1 MNSQQ
6 LQTILLSLKLASI
19 VTFLLIIFCIPLA
32 WWLARSKTL
41 FKFFIESVVSLPLV
55 LPPTVLGFYFLMAM
69 GAEGPLGQIS
79 QALGIGPLAFTF
91 KGLVIASFIYSL
103 PFVIRPIQN
112 SFESIGRRSMEVA
125 ATLGASPLDSFFNV
139 ALPMAKKGIISALI
153 LGFCHTLGEFGVI
166 LIIGGNIPNE
176 TKVLAIDIYDHVEAL
191 EYQAANQL
199 SLVLVIFSFLAIS
212 ILNYINRNNH
222 SERYGL

>member
-32 WWLARSKTL
+32 WWLARSKTW

-91 KGLVIASFIYSL
+91 KGLVIASSIYSL

-166 LIIGGNIPNE
+166 LMIGGNIPNE